1 MPFALPAFLRR
12 PLNSFSL
19 QGLLLVS
26 VATAGLGVVGIMAYL
41 AHQGMLSPGLGWL
54 GFGPVG
60 GAIALAWVTAHRLRL
75 QVHRLQQQH
84 QLCKSNLRKNEQW
97 LQQYSQL
104 SPGNFYILVQEPDGH
119 TWFEFV
125 SSAIETIHEVSA
137 EQVLQDASVI
147 FNAIHPEDLPIY
159 SAAVQASTET
169 LSTFSL
175 QWRII
180 TRSGQVK
187 WVQGK
192 SQPQRRPRHWSVK
205 VGGPQNP

>member
-1 MPFALPAFLRR
+1 M
-12 PLNSFSL
+12 
-19 QGLLLVS
+19 
-26 VATAGLGVVGIMAYL
+26 
-41 AHQGMLSPGLGWL
+41 
-54 GFGPVG
+54 
-60 GAIALAWVTAHRLRL
+60 
-75 QVHRLQQQH
+75 
-84 QLCKSNLRKNEQW
+84 
-97 LQQYSQL
+97 
-104 SPGNFYILVQEPDGH
+104 
-119 TWFEFV
+119 

-205 VGGPQNP
+205 VGGPQKPLELRISCIVRGREMNPIAIAGVTLPPNPQWGLTQL

>member
-1 MPFALPAFLRR
+1 MSRAHALRFTCVFLRR

-84 QLCKSNLRKNEQW
+84 QLCKSNLRKKRA
-97 LQQYSQL
+97 
-104 SPGNFYILVQEPDGH
+104 VV
-119 TWFEFV
+119 T
-125 SSAIETIHEVSA
+125 AI
-137 EQVLQDASVI
+137 
-147 FNAIHPEDLPIY
+147 
-159 SAAVQASTET
+159 
-169 LSTFSL
+169 
-175 QWRII
+175 
-180 TRSGQVK
+180 
-187 WVQGK
+187 
-192 SQPQRRPRHWSVK
+192 QPAFA
-205 VGGPQNP
+205 G